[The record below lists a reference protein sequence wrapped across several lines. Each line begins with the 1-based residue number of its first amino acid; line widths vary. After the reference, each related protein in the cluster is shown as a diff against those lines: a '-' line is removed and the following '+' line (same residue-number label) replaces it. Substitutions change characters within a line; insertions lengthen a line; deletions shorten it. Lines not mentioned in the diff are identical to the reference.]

1 MIFDKIELKD
11 PEYGT
16 VKKSSKIRKIK
27 FKSLSFKNI
36 SNLWKNFRISCLDK
50 RLEKAKDKL
59 VSMEIENQDF
69 NEKTLKGDMSV
80 AESKLLKKSTVV
92 ARLESKIAFL
102 KTGTE
107 VTDDFIS
114 SRAIKL
120 KDNMMRNLRYNS
132 GTIYSV
138 PEDKYEEIFSEPTKT
153 ETVDPEI
160 EEIQRKTAES
170 VQRIMDEMAAKKKAE
185 AEEPRADTITAPS
198 REEIRK
204 TVDKMF
210 ETESKVPER
219 VVSETEIQE
228 AVEDAFK
235 DIDVVPV
242 VSAEEVKEAVEEEFD
257 TKKVSKNESSTA
269 KVNKYINEDG
279 TYRMRREEIDEE
291 IRITRFKR
299 NENSPKTLVGVLKQE
314 LEKAGMPYVLSPET
328 SNSDDKK
335 VESKAETRVMPIVAP
350 ERGQLTVKQQVEDL
364 SAAVDEVETMDDIKS
379 IMDSVAALKVKQE
392 AARSKAQAVA
402 QANVEL
408 QAEKDAAIQELL
420 SYRAA
425 LSQEFKATESQI
437 SAQQAENDAM
447 ASEIQSIRSV
457 LGRTK

>member
-50 RLEKAKDKL
+50 RLEKAKNKL
-59 VSMEIENQDF
+59 VSMELENQDF
-69 NEKTLKGDMSV
+69 NEKTFKGDMSV

-102 KTGTE
+102 RTGTE

-138 PEDKYEEIFSEPTKT
+138 PEDKYEEIFSEPKT

-170 VQRIMDEMAAKKKAE
+170 VQRIMEEMAAKKKAE
-185 AEEPRADTITAPS
+185 AEQPKADTITAPS

-210 ETESKVPER
+210 ETESRVPEK

-269 KVNKYINEDG
+269 KVNKYINDDG

-299 NENSPKTLVGVLKQE
+299 NENSPKTLVDVLKQE
-314 LEKAGMPYVLSPET
+314 LERAGMPHNLSSKVSHT
-328 SNSDDKK
+328 DDKK
-335 VESKAETRVMPIVAP
+335 EEPKVESRVMPVVAP
-350 ERGQLTVKQQVEDL
+350 ERGQLTVKQQVQDL

-379 IMDSVAALKVKQE
+379 IMDSVAVLKAKQE

-402 QANVEL
+402 QANAEL
-408 QAEKDAAIQELL
+408 QAEKDAAIQDLL

-447 ASEIQSIRSV
+447 ASEIQTIRSV